1 MCITFSL
8 VRPACRGGGVL
19 FFFPPLDDKS
29 LVPGP
34 VFFAIN
40 VLSAMETYWQV
51 IGIVRHYVVLVISK
65 WY

>member
-8 VRPACRGGGVL
+8 VRPACRGGGII
-19 FFFPPLDDKS
+19 FFPPLDDKS

-51 IGIVRHYVVLVISK
+51 IGTVRHYVVLVISK